1 VLKLNNKCDAEL
13 LYSIP
18 DYRIG
23 VGALEKNSDKSDLLQ
38 NLGKSIQKALQSNTN
53 PLQYINQSSIN
64 EDEKYYRLVLPV
76 GLCLILPAEIFI
88 ENPYIGYFNENNQFI
103 INDED
108 LELSYLI
115 ERLTFNDIRPMLTGK
130 DSNVNIYIE
139 NQKPGE
145 EECIIDYNPLIDFK
159 SDYSFFKITN
169 LNDHNLN
176 GAVLSMKY
184 NKNFKSL
191 NQYVTN
197 FPCYPSNSQIE
208 KYEKTHFFS
217 FILKTKTILYTL
229 KNVLPSNLKTVSYSD
244 FETNL
249 QFLQNFCSFTANYL
263 EHEKFFNSWCFNN
276 SSTSIEVKPGD
287 LQTLQFS
294 FGTHTNLFENVQFYI
309 QINPLFAWLFSSRAP
324 LFFQN
329 GNVQIPLKKRGY
341 SVILRE
347 PSNKIVKVSRIYEIY
362 FYNFKTKLISSS
374 LTMPYFIRIND
385 VARENVFLVNN
396 QAIKC
401 LAILTEQN
409 GFLSIADKFDHK
421 FSSLNRPCLNFD
433 IIDRNNKRVALSNDS
448 FIMLKIT
455 QV

>member
-1 VLKLNNKCDAEL
+1 M

-23 VGALEKNSDKSDLLQ
+23 VGSIKSDKSDLLQ
-38 NLGKSIQKALQSNTN
+38 AMGKQLSNAMQSNKL
-53 PLQYINQSSIN
+53 PLEYINNSLN
-64 EDEKYYRLVLPV
+64 NGAEKYYRVLLPV
-76 GLCLILPAEIFI
+76 GLSLILPAELFK
-88 ENPYIGYFNENNQFI
+88 ENPYIGYFDENNQFI
-103 INDED
+103 MNDENS
-108 LELSYLI
+108 ELSYLI
-115 ERLTFNDIRPMLTGK
+115 ERLTFNDIRPLLTGK
-130 DSNVNIYIE
+130 DSDVKFYFE
-139 NQKPGE
+139 NQKPDE
-145 EECIIDYNPLIDFK
+145 SECVIDYSPLIDFK
-159 SDYSFFKITN
+159 SDYPFFKITN
-169 LNDHNLN
+169 LSDHNLN
-176 GAVLSMKY
+176 GAALSIKY
-184 NKNFKSL
+184 NTDFTIL
-191 NQYVTN
+191 NHHITS
-197 FPCYPSNSQIE
+197 FPSNYSKLAIE
-208 KYEKTHFFS
+208 KYAKSHFFS
-217 FILKTKTILYTL
+217 FILKTKTVLFTL
-229 KNVLPSNLKTVSYSD
+229 KDVLPLNLKTVSYSD

-287 LQTLQFS
+287 LHTLQFS

-309 QINPLFAWLFSSRAP
+309 EINPLFAWLFSSRDP

-329 GNVQIPLKKRGY
+329 GKIQIPLKKRGY

-347 PSNKIVKVSRIYEIY
+347 PTNKIAKVTRIYEIY
-362 FYNFKTKLISSS
+362 FYNFKTKLVSKS

-385 VARENVFLVNN
+385 VAKENVFLVNN

-401 LAILTEQN
+401 LAILTEEN
-409 GFLSIADKFDHK
+409 GILKIADKFDHK

-433 IIDRNNKRVALSNDS
+433 IIDRNNKKVALSNDS